1 MSAAVIVANPLPSG
15 LVAVSAET
23 AQAIDALEAEG
34 RAIAA
39 VTTADEFARADDVLA
54 RIVRLCKGVEDE
66 RKRLKAPI
74 LDLGRALDDAANEA
88 VTVLLGIKADLG
100 RSLLTYQQ
108 AENRRREEERRRL
121 DEQRRQAEEAA
132 RLAAFA
138 AEQAAKASATADEP
152 APWDEPAAPAPVV
165 HVPEVLPPTLDQ
177 QLAAA
182 PLKSSSVVRK
192 TARKVEI
199 HDPAQVPD
207 AIAGVPLWVIDTKAV
222 EKLAKGGVQ
231 IPGVRLVEIETVAA
245 KGGA

>member
-1 MSAAVIVANPLPSG
+1 VSAAVIVANPLPAE
-15 LVAVSAET
+15 LVAVSGEAS
-23 AQAIDALEAEG
+23 QAIASLEAEG
-34 RAIAA
+34 RAIAS

-88 VTVLLGIKADLG
+88 VTVLLGIKSDLG
-100 RSLLTYQQ
+100 RSLLAYQQ
-108 AENRRREEERRRL
+108 AENRRREEERRRM

-138 AEQAAKASATADEP
+138 AEQAAKAAATADEP
-152 APWDEPAAPAPVV
+152 APWDEPAAAPVI
-165 HVPEVLPPTLDQ
+165 VPEVLPPTLDQ
-177 QLAAA
+177 QMAAA

-192 TARKVEI
+192 TTRKVEI
-199 HDPAQVPD
+199 HDPALVPD

-231 IPGVRLVEIETVAA
+231 IPVVRIIEVETVAA

>member
-1 MSAAVIVANPLPSG
+1 MSAAVIVANPLPAE
-15 LVAVSAET
+15 LVAVSGEASL
-23 AQAIDALEAEG
+23 AIAALEAEG
-34 RAIAA
+34 RAIAS
-39 VTTADEFARADDVLA
+39 VTTAEDFQRADDVLA
-54 RIVRLCKGVEDE
+54 RIVKLCKGVEDE

-138 AEQAAKASATADEP
+138 AEQAAKAAATADEP
-152 APWDEPAAPAPVV
+152 APWDEPAAPVPGV

-192 TARKVEI
+192 TVKKVEI
-199 HDPAQVPD
+199 HQPELVPR
-207 AIAGVPLWVIDTKAV
+207 AIAGVPLWIIDTKAV
-222 EKLAKGGVQ
+222 EKLAKGGVA
-231 IPGVRLVEIETVAA
+231 IPGVRIVEVETVAA
-245 KGGA
+245 KG